1 MEEIIHVSSESN
13 QTSSLTDY
21 TESVVKCFDS
31 VPEVAKPLIGS
42 AGRLFNR
49 IEKTLY
55 SAPAFV
61 SAVKAAIPEEAYQ
74 VILTDELMTKKD
86 GSLMANLINPETKK
100 IVSTVSLGKVKLS
113 PELSQAMT
121 NYATQ
126 MQMAQI
132 AEQIQFVQV
141 AVEEVRQGQE
151 YDRLATAYSC
161 QQKLIQAAAI
171 QNPRLKEMALMQL
184 VSDAEN
190 SRNLLMQSQSANA
203 AFIKNQPESTWGK
216 ILSGATPEK
225 INARMNELRES
236 LCAVNMVSLAEAIA
250 YQEMGE
256 TEAAKVSLEYYAK
269 FIQRTYL
276 ETKGFV
282 ERLDMIDPSPE
293 NYWTQKLP
301 EIENRILAL
310 PSDNPALRLE
320 DCEHCRSERAQQIK
334 RAGKAA
340 LGVVVMVG
348 GTAVTVLSK
357 GKINP
362 NKK

>member
-74 VILTDELMTKKD
+74 VILTDEQKTKIASGALKLMTKKD

-132 AEQIQFVQV
+132 AEQIQFVQA

-151 YDRLATAYSC
+151 LATAYSC

-256 TEAAKVSLEYYAK
+256 R
-269 FIQRTYL
+269 QR
-276 ETKGFV
+276 
-282 ERLDMIDPSPE
+282 
-293 NYWTQKLP
+293 
-301 EIENRILAL
+301 
-310 PSDNPALRLE
+310 
-320 DCEHCRSERAQQIK
+320 
-334 RAGKAA
+334 
-340 LGVVVMVG
+340 
-348 GTAVTVLSK
+348 
-357 GKINP
+357 
-362 NKK
+362 

>member
-1 MEEIIHVSSESN
+1 
-13 QTSSLTDY
+13 
-21 TESVVKCFDS
+21 
-31 VPEVAKPLIGS
+31 
-42 AGRLFNR
+42 
-49 IEKTLY
+49 
-55 SAPAFV
+55 
-61 SAVKAAIPEEAYQ
+61 
-74 VILTDELMTKKD
+74 
-86 GSLMANLINPETKK
+86 
-100 IVSTVSLGKVKLS
+100 
-113 PELSQAMT
+113 
-121 NYATQ
+121 
-126 MQMAQI
+126 
-132 AEQIQFVQV
+132 
-141 AVEEVRQGQE
+141 
-151 YDRLATAYSC
+151 
-161 QQKLIQAAAI
+161 
-171 QNPRLKEMALMQL
+171 
-184 VSDAEN
+184 
-190 SRNLLMQSQSANA
+190 MQSQSANA

-256 TEAAKVSLEYYAK
+256 TDAAKVSLEYYAK

-282 ERLDMIDPSPE
+282 ERLDMIDPSQE

-310 PSDNPALRLE
+310 PCDSLHCVWRNRKMSQKLCKNKKCQRPLPE
-320 DCEHCRSERAQQIK
+320 GYKYKYCEHCRSERAQQIK

-348 GTAVTVLSK
+348 GTAVTVLTK